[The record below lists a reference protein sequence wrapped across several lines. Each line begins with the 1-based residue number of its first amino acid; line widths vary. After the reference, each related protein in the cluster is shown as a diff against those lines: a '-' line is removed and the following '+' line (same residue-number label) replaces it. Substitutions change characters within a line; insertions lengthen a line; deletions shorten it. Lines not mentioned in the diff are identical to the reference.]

1 MPSKA
6 LLGVFVTLVWT
17 LLFLF
22 AGRGDISPAGF
33 SPCKRRTLFASRL
46 FADALLN
53 SRPDPGT
60 DSGYIHINGFGFY
73 ARRNCTGLI

>member
-6 LLGVFVTLVWT
+6 LLGVFVSLVWT

-22 AGRGDISPAGF
+22 EGTFLRPVFSRVNDGRS
-33 SPCKRRTLFASRL
+33 SRL
-46 FADALLN
+46 VFFADALLN

-60 DSGYIHINGFGFY
+60 DSGYIHINGFCFY
-73 ARRNCTGLI
+73 AGRNCTGLI